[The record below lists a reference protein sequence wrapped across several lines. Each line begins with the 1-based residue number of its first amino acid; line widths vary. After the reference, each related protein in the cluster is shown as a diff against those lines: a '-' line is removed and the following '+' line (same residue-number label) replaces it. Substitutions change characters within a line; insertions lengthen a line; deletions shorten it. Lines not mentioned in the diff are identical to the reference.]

1 MHCCHVSHGGAAPPR
16 PGTTMSSLD
25 RGDDSAPCGL
35 KTFESISQ
43 KFKKKVVDTTRRRV
57 DERGERKGTHGGV
70 KLGGARTVGACV
82 IDTDH
87 CQNNRPMSWCG
98 MALWEGVQSNCNDS
112 GAGQNSPPCQVDRDN
127 NEALQKRLSDN
138 LGAVDSPDSD
148 ESEPSDDVERKDQKP
163 IHGVSSVRSAW
174 LSAAMAWRQKNMPS
188 ASELKKRKAEVSQ
201 RISEAARK
209 RTSQQK
215 PHVFGPS
222 NYDKY
227 ALDPE
232 GMAIQVPPR
241 PAQDAPEAD
250 WQMYFRLYHS
260 SRISQASSFV
270 QVLRA
275 FNIPCGDPQ
284 KIKIAYMQ
292 AVRMYHPDSNSK
304 SRCWSTPRQRAE
316 AEEIMKL
323 INQRKPDDFN
333 LK

>member
-1 MHCCHVSHGGAAPPR
+1 MQCCHVSHGGAAPTH
-16 PGTTMSSLD
+16 GIATTSLD

-57 DERGERKGTHGGV
+57 DGR
-70 KLGGARTVGACV
+70 GARKSVGVTETVGECV

-98 MALWEGVQSNCNDS
+98 MALWEGVQSNCGEPN
-112 GAGQNSPPCQVDRDN
+112 AGQNSPPCQVDRDN
-127 NEALQKRLSDN
+127 NEALQKRLAGN
-138 LGAVDSPDSD
+138 LCAVDSPDSGD
-148 ESEPSDDVERKDQKP
+148 SEPADDVEREDQMP
-163 IHGVSSVRSAW
+163 IHGVPSVRSAW

-188 ASELKKRKAEVSQ
+188 PSELKKRKAEVSQ

-209 RTSQQK
+209 RTSQPK
-215 PHVFGPS
+215 PHIFGEA
-222 NYDKY
+222 NYDKH
-227 ALDPE
+227 AFDAE
-232 GMAIQVPPR
+232 QMAVQVPPR
-241 PAQDAPEAD
+241 PAQNASEAD

-260 SRISQASSFV
+260 SRIAQASSFV

-275 FNIPCGDPQ
+275 FNIPCGDPK
-284 KIKIAYMQ
+284 KIKVAYMQ

-333 LK
+333 LR